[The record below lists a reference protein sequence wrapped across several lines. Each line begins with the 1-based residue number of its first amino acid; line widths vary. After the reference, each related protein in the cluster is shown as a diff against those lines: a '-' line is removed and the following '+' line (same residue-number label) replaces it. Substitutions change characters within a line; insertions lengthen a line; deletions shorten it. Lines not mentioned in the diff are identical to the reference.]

1 MKEIFKAVKYKK
13 EITFEEI
20 AMKLTSNFPIKIIE
34 AKRG

>member
-20 AMKLTSNFPIKIIE
+20 AMKLTSNFPT
-34 AKRG
+34 